1 MAFKYVGQDP
11 TGCER
16 WVDSAT
22 GDVQLRNCPS
32 AAEISTYVSQSTPA
46 KDPYKETLT
55 AAELNRINN
64 IDLPGTTSKS
74 NTGIGSPKEV
84 TPTDG
89 TAIRAP
95 SQIGV
100 GAASDDKGTTN
111 TYVPSASTASTVVTP
126 APNALDQYASY
137 TYSLSW
143 YLLTPE
149 QGTALSESGKLTTN
163 EWTLLMQSG
172 GAPIK
177 ERSKYFMLDYY
188 MDNLEIET
196 SYLEDTIASVNSL
209 SFTVTEPNGITLLA
223 NLNKAARELYKQDIS
238 GLADKAFYVMVI
250 RFYGW
255 DANGSL
261 ITKTSPAAGA
271 SNTLNTTNAA
281 VIKFYPFVITA
292 FTFTA
297 ASKAVE
303 YKITAAAR
311 EVKYAM
317 SSALGS
323 VPHPIELVGETVDD
337 ILNGSIVAVK
347 AGDDSKRTTSS
358 TPPGSTR
365 DSLATSVFTGG
376 AINDTGIGFNVG
388 ATPNGA

>member
-1 MAFKYVGQDP
+1 MA
-11 TGCER
+11 TTTL
-16 WVDSAT
+16 AT
-22 GDVQLRNCPS
+22 
-32 AAEISTYVSQSTPA
+32 SQSTPPA
-46 KDPYKETLT
+46 D
-55 AAELNRINN
+55 INQE
-64 IDLPGTTSKS
+64 PAVKAS
-74 NTGIGSPKEV
+74 
-84 TPTDG
+84 
-89 TAIRAP
+89 
-95 SQIGV
+95 SQIGI
-100 GAASDDKGTTN
+100 GAASDDKGTLN
-111 TYVPSASTASTVVTP
+111 SYVPSTTTASTVVTP

-149 QGTALSESGKLTTN
+149 QNTAVTETGKLNTN

-177 ERSKYFMLDYY
+177 ERSKYFALDYY

-196 SYLEDTIASVNSL
+196 TYVEDTIAAVPSL
-209 SFTVTEPNGITLLA
+209 SFTVTEPNGITLLY
-223 NLNKAARELYKQDIS
+223 NLNKAVKDIYKQ
-238 GLADKAFYVMVI
+238 ADAQKAFYIMVI

-255 DANGSL
+255 DADGNL

-281 VIKFYPFVITA
+281 VVKFYPFLIKSL
-292 FTFTA
+292 TFTA

-303 YKITAAAR
+303 YRIVGVPI

-337 ILNGSIVAVK
+337 ILNGSIIAVK

-358 TPPGSTR
+358 IPPVVSR
-365 DSLATSVFTGG
+365 DTLVTSILTGG
-376 AINDTGIGFNVG
+376 SYNPNTGGVG
-388 ATPNGA
+388 YATGA